1 MFLIYFYVTPT
12 IIALILWNILIQI
25 EGPKPKY
32 VKDLFDPVCFT
43 PIVNLLLLIVLP
55 IIGIGFLINKIGN
68 IKLRQY
74 DYRT

>member
-1 MFLIYFYVTPT
+1 MFIVYFYITPT

-32 VKDLFDPVCFT
+32 VKELFHPVCFI
-43 PIVNLLLLIVLP
+43 PIINLLILIVLP

-68 IKLRQY
+68 IKLR
-74 DYRT
+74 

>member
-25 EGPKPKY
+25 EGPKPEY
-32 VKDLFDPVCFT
+32 VKELFHPVCFI
-43 PIVNLLLLIVLP
+43 PIVNALILIVLP

-74 DYRT
+74 DYGT

>member
-1 MFLIYFYVTPT
+1 MFIVYFYITPT

-32 VKDLFDPVCFT
+32 VKELFHPVCFI
-43 PIVNLLLLIVLP
+43 PIINLLILIVLL

-68 IKLRQY
+68 IKLR
-74 DYRT
+74 

>member
-32 VKDLFDPVCFT
+32 VKELFHPVCFI
-43 PIVNLLLLIVLP
+43 PITNLLILIVLL

-68 IKLRQY
+68 IKLR
-74 DYRT
+74 

>member
-32 VKDLFDPVCFT
+32 VKELFHPVCFI
-43 PIVNLLLLIVLP
+43 PILNVLILMALP

-68 IKLRQY
+68 IKLR
-74 DYRT
+74 

>member
-32 VKDLFDPVCFT
+32 VKELFHPVCFI
-43 PIVNLLLLIVLP
+43 PIINLLILIALP

-68 IKLRQY
+68 IKLR
-74 DYRT
+74 

>member
-1 MFLIYFYVTPT
+1 MFLIYFYITPA

-32 VKDLFDPVCFT
+32 VKELFHPVCFI
-43 PIVNLLLLIVLP
+43 PIINLLILIALP

-68 IKLRQY
+68 IKLR
-74 DYRT
+74 